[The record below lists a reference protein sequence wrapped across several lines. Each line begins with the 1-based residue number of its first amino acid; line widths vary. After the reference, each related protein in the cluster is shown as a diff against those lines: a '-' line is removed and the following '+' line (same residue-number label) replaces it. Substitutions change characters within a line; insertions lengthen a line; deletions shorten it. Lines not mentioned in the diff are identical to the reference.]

1 MNWTG
6 LLYDPCY
13 AAFGVDATTDID
25 VDDPT
30 LRVID
35 KTAGL
40 EDGGAVSVDT
50 VLPGATVRAA
60 EVQAKGM
67 TKNTLDRCKITFNDS
82 TWTVVAV
89 RPKPSPGGEMDG
101 EYYLVLEEAAP

>member
-1 MNWTG
+1 MNWTA
-6 LLYDPCY
+6 LLSDPNY
-13 AAFGVDATTDID
+13 AAFGVDASTDIS

-40 EDGGAVSVDT
+40 EDGGAVNVDT

-60 EVQAKGM
+60 EVQA
-67 TKNTLDRCKITFNDS
+67 
-82 TWTVVAV
+82 
-89 RPKPSPGGEMDG
+89 
-101 EYYLVLEEAAP
+101 